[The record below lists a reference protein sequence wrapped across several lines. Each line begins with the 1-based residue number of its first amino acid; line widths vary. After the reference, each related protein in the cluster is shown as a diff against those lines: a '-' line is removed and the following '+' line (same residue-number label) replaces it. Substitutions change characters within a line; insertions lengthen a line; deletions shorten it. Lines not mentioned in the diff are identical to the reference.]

1 VPISYAIDRVAQLIR
16 TRCYGDVTLSE
27 VLNHFQALKTDS
39 ERSNHLDVLLDLHEV
54 TSSPTADQIR
64 AASEG
69 PDKLKGLLSFGYCAI
84 VASRDV
90 IFGMARMWAVF
101 VEHLFTEVA
110 VFRSSTE
117 AEVWLAQQRT
127 EKRISQGN

>member
-1 VPISYAIDRVAQLIR
+1 VPVSYDIDKDARLIR

-27 VLNHFQALKTDS
+27 VLSHFRVLKDDP
-39 ERSNHLDVLLDLHEV
+39 ERPDRLDVLLDLSEM

-64 AASEG
+64 SASDG
-69 PDKLKGLLSFGYCAI
+69 PKAMQGLLRFGNCAI
-84 VASRDV
+84 MASRDV

-101 VEHLFTEVA
+101 VEPLFTEVR

-117 AEVWLAQQRT
+117 AVVWLASQ
-127 EKRISQGN
+127 EAAKRIGQTD